1 MSLLC
6 FIAFI
11 SKAQTI
17 QSVTSMGF
25 YDRLDS
31 LKNSESAII
40 IDCRNIVKY
49 NEGHLPEAI
58 NIDAFSDDVQ
68 VQVLKYITTQTIVV
82 YCMENTRSEAM
93 IKVLKENN
101 YKGIIIDITDGYR
114 GWTENN
120 LPVEK

>member
-1 MSLLC
+1 MSILC
-6 FIAFI
+6 FMAFN

-17 QSVTSMGF
+17 QILTSMEF
-25 YDRLDS
+25 YERLDS
-31 LKNSESAII
+31 LSNSKSTII
-40 IDCRNIVKY
+40 IDTRNIVKY
-49 NEGHLPEAI
+49 NEGHLPEAV
-58 NIDAFSDDVQ
+58 NIDAFGDDVQ
-68 VQVLKYITTQTIVV
+68 AQLMKYINTKIIVV

-93 IKVLKENN
+93 IKVLKENG